1 MINPAMIN
9 SVEGA
14 HRPVADIRMRKVRH
28 LHFVG
33 IGGAGM
39 SGIAEVMKT
48 LGFTITG
55 SDMAESAAVTRLRQ
69 LGVSVHIGHAA
80 EHVADADV
88 VVISTAV
95 KEDNPELEA
104 AYAKRLPIVRRAE
117 MLAELMRFRI
127 GLAVAGTH
135 GKTTT
140 TSLLAAILAE
150 AGWDPTYVIGGK
162 LLSSSTNARL
172 GRGEYL
178 VAEADESDASFLH
191 LQPHVAIVTNIDA
204 DHLETYEGNFD
215 RLVDHFIEFL
225 HNLPFYGLAVLCA
238 DDPVTAGIASRVGR
252 QVLTYGIEQ
261 PADVRA
267 SDVHSDGFG
276 SRFTVNLPNQ
286 TRFECRLS
294 MPGEHNVLNALA
306 AITVAQDLGV
316 PAAAIQQALTGFEGI
331 GRRLERRGELS
342 IKDKLLPLIDDY
354 GHHPREVEATLQAV
368 RAAWPGVRLVV
379 IFQPHRFSRTRDL
392 FEDFVRVLS
401 TVDHLILLDVYA
413 AGEAPIAG
421 ADGRSLARAIRN
433 RGQVDPVFVEAAE
446 EAVTVLPD
454 IVPEDEAIQPV
465 LVLTLGAGNVGS
477 LPGLLLNRYGG
488 QSHV

>member
-9 SVEGA
+9 SVGGT
-14 HRPVADIRMRKVRH
+14 HRPVADIRMRQLRH

-48 LGFTITG
+48 LGFTVTG
-55 SDMAESAAVTRLRQ
+55 SDVAESMAVTRLRQ
-69 LGVSVHIGHAA
+69 LGIPVQIGHAA

-88 VVISTAV
+88 IVISTAV
-95 KEDNPELEA
+95 KADNPELA
-104 AYAKRLPIVRRAE
+104 AAQAKRLPIVRRAE

-162 LLSSSTNARL
+162 LLSSSSNARL

-204 DHLETYEGNFD
+204 DHLETYEGNFE

-238 DDPVTAGIASRVGR
+238 DDPVAAGITARVGR
-252 QVLTYGIEQ
+252 QVLTYGIDQ

-267 SDVHSDGFG
+267 TEVYSDGFG
-276 SRFTVNLPNQ
+276 SRFVVNLPNQ
-286 TRFECRLS
+286 TQFDCRLA
-294 MPGEHNVLNALA
+294 MPGRHNVLNALA

-316 PAAAIQQALTGFEGI
+316 PVAAIQQALCGFQGV

-342 IKDKLLPLIDDY
+342 IKGKMLPLIDDY
-354 GHHPREVEATLQAV
+354 GHHPRELEATLQAV

-401 TVDHLILLDVYA
+401 TLDHLILLDVYA
-413 AGEAPIAG
+413 AGEAAIAG

-433 RGQVDPVFVEAAE
+433 RGQVDPVFVTGTDEAA
-446 EAVTVLPD
+446 AVLPD
-454 IVPEDEAIQPV
+454 IIPESELEQPM

-477 LPGLLLNRYGG
+477 LPALLLNRYGG
-488 QSHV
+488 QSHA